1 MATYLGKAPARLA
14 IVADDQITSAKIVDN
29 TVTSADILNATI
41 TGADL
46 ASDITINTT
55 GTVTTSQL
63 NLGDNEKI
71 FLGTSGS
78 DFDMFHQGSYT
89 ALRNFTGN
97 LYLGAPT
104 SGGAVVITNQTIST
118 TSARFDIDGPVE
130 LFYNNAKKFETTS
143 SGATVTGTLVADGVS
158 LGDNET
164 INAGASNDLQ
174 IYHNGTNSYIDDNGG
189 GILILRSDSRI
200 NLRTKTGNEEMIEA
214 NPNGSVELYY
224 DASKKIETTSTGAT
238 VTGNLGVENGEITVS
253 DGTTCHQIGNDGNQI
268 YFGANALNSNSGGLG
283 NIAIGYQAMCSN
295 VSGCY
300 NTAVGHEALVSNV
313 SDAGSYNTAHGYQA
327 LYSNTTGEKN
337 TAIGY
342 QSMYANTTGEY
353 NAAIGTDSLRSNT
366 IGQQNVALGHN
377 SLYCNTSGFG
387 QVAAG
392 YKSLFNNTTGNYN
405 VAFGAYSLECNT
417 IGSCNIAI
425 GYESVKVH
433 TNGLYNIGIG
443 YQTMKNLTVG
453 NSNVSLGLNTML
465 TQTTGY
471 NNIAIGV
478 SALEYNVDGCDNIA
492 IGLSAMRGVTN
503 GNPYSNI
510 ALGNWAGCCLC
521 NGQYNVMLG
530 NSAGR
535 CLIGDT
541 NYNNSSFNV
550 IIGQSAGGQTAT
562 LSSAVLIGRYAGP
575 RVTGDGS
582 IVIGQYA
589 NSFGCMSSGNQ
600 ILIGPYSGC
609 SLTTGGSNILIGSYA
624 ANFLTTGN
632 ENLII
637 GGYYKGVCTSRST
650 VVGIGAAG
658 GNLPQYGC
666 ITAIGHTAG
675 QCFAAYEGTFLGA
688 CAGRNTT
695 SGSGITAL
703 GMCSLVF
710 NVTGGQDTAVGALT
724 LANSTAGFNTAI
736 GYKAGCTL
744 TTGCNNII
752 IGRCAQPSSASV
764 CNEITLGDANVT
776 CFRIPFDGT
785 SCTNIC
791 MGMICTRAPNAGYA
805 AGVNIL
811 GEFGASVDQRTLLK
825 VKNYLSNP
833 AASAAMV
840 GYDMDVANWYCHY
853 TGGISGARARSFIGV
868 RQITQT
874 NSGGDSFWSS
884 PRDLNFYVNNEADV
898 TVSSGECQ
906 SNSVL
911 PGTLA
916 MKMSC
921 DGLTTRNGGYVG
933 IRTDSTYSCFA
944 VNIPNGLC
952 GGTGFKV
959 SNVSCDIGYG
969 NSTQAVAGPVVFG
982 PTCDNGYRS
991 IFTIAS
997 KQISDTT
1004 SNYVNGGDGTITEL
1018 RFIGTGT
1025 DGSTAI
1031 QTGSISTV
1039 TDDINFGN
1047 SITSLADMVFTTR
1060 GNGATNRE
1068 SSRENLRIQGN
1079 GRIHTN
1085 GTKNLTGHLN
1095 LIGERGQNYKALVF
1109 EHTSGGGEVG
1119 NITTGS
1125 SSVAYNT
1132 SSDYRLKENVVDM
1145 SNATDRLKQ
1154 LKPKRFNFI
1163 SDESNTPVDGF
1174 LAHEVSSI
1182 VPEAITGEK
1191 DAVDENSN
1199 PVYQGIDQ
1207 SKLVPVLTKALQ
1219 EAITKIE
1226 ELEARINTLENV

>member
-46 ASDITINTT
+46 ASDISI
-55 GTVTTSQL
+55 TS
-63 NLGDNEKI
+63 
-71 FLGTSGS
+71 
-78 DFDMFHQGSYT
+78 
-89 ALRNFTGN
+89 TGN
-97 LYLGAPT
+97 LNFSCNCATIKLNGNHPSGNFNVALGSTAGQINT
-104 SGGAVVITNQTIST
+104 GDSNVALGHAAMQASTCACHNIAMGNAALVVGSTVACNVAIGSSALRCSTTGCYNIAIGVDAARNQT
-118 TSARFDIDGPVE
+118 V
-130 LFYNNAKKFETTS
+130 
-143 SGATVTGTLVADGVS
+143 SGNIAIGHQALC
-158 LGDNET
+158 
-164 INAGASNDLQ
+164 SNDV
-174 IYHNGTNSYIDDNGG
+174 G
-189 GILILRSDSRI
+189 
-200 NLRTKTGNEEMIEA
+200 
-214 NPNGSVELYY
+214 LYN
-224 DASKKIETTSTGAT
+224 T
-238 VTGNLGVENGEITVS
+238 
-253 DGTTCHQIGNDGNQI
+253 
-268 YFGANALNSNSGGLG
+268 
-283 NIAIGYQAMCSN
+283 AIGYQAMLN
-295 VSGCY
+295 T
-300 NTAVGHEALVSNV
+300 NTA
-313 SDAGSYNTAHGYQA
+313 AGSYNTAHGYQA
-327 LYSNTTGEKN
+327 LYNNTTGEKN

-764 CNEITLGDANVT
+764 CNEITLGNANVT

-791 MGMICTRAPNAGYA
+791 MGMICARAPNSGYA
-805 AGVNIL
+805 DGVNIL
-811 GEFGASVDQRTLLK
+811 GEFGAAVDQRTLLK
-825 VKNYLSNP
+825 VKNYAGNP
-833 AASAAMV
+833 VAAAPMA
-840 GYDMDVANWYCHY
+840 GFDMDVANWHCHY
-853 TGGISGARARSFIGV
+853 NGISGARARSYIALRAIKCDGAL
-868 RQITQT
+868 
-874 NSGGDSFWSS
+874 GDTIWTV
-884 PRDLNFYVNNEADV
+884 PRDLNFYVNNESAV
-898 TVSSGECQ
+898 TVGSGECA
-906 SNSVL
+906 STGSI

-916 MKMSC
+916 MKITCGGQILMKTSSTS
-921 DGLTTRNGGYVG
+921 LTNATQVAFHPGSSEYG
-933 IRTDSTYSCFA
+933 IR
-944 VNIPNGLC
+944 V
-952 GGTGFKV
+952 
-959 SNVSCDIGYG
+959 
-969 NSTQAVAGPVVFG
+969 NSTNTSGTQYHMSFDRGETQA
-982 PTCDNGYRS
+982 GYITS
-991 IFTIAS
+991 NSATTIAFNNA
-997 KQISDTT
+997 SD
-1004 SNYVNGGDGTITEL
+1004 E
-1018 RFIGTGT
+1018 
-1025 DGSTAI
+1025 
-1031 QTGSISTV
+1031 
-1039 TDDINFGN
+1039 
-1047 SITSLADMVFTTR
+1047 
-1060 GNGATNRE
+1060 
-1068 SSRENLRIQGN
+1068 
-1079 GRIHTN
+1079 
-1085 GTKNLTGHLN
+1085 
-1095 LIGERGQNYKALVF
+1095 
-1109 EHTSGGGEVG
+1109 
-1119 NITTGS
+1119 
-1125 SSVAYNT
+1125 
-1132 SSDYRLKENVVDM
+1132 RLKENIQNSGSAIQDLKDM
-1145 SNATDRLKQ
+1145 QVRQFDW
-1154 LKPKRFNFI
+1154 
-1163 SDESNTPVDGF
+1163 VDGIDTHRDF
-1174 LAHEVSSI
+1174 GFVAQELVNI
-1182 VPEAITGEK
+1182 VPEAVTQGTDEL
-1191 DAVDENSN
+1191 DENGK
-1199 PVYQGIDQ
+1199 PVRTWGVDYSHIVPR
-1207 SKLVPVLTKALQ
+1207 LVKALQ

-1226 ELEARINTLENV
+1226 ELEARINTLEGN